1 MRDRP
6 SRSTG
11 IILTRGAAAG
21 KTVGDNDGGLFS
33 ALVLSPGADFVYN
46 MAVMVAE
53 KIRIPK
59 TYRIAVVEDE
69 PDIAQLVSTHLQK
82 EGFKVEGYPDAGSFL
97 KSLSKHGPDLIL
109 LDLMLP
115 DADGLEICK
124 LMKKRE
130 EWQTIPV
137 IILTAKSEETDKILG
152 LELGADDYV
161 TKPFSLKELTAR
173 IRAVLRRPTAE
184 PALKK
189 IEIGGALVIDFTKHQ
204 VSYKGNPI
212 DLTST
217 EFNILSLLA
226 SRKGWVFTRDQILDK
241 LWGQDKIVL
250 DRTIDVHIKN
260 LREKLGDASRY
271 IENIRGVGYKF
282 EE

>member
-1 MRDRP
+1 M
-6 SRSTG
+6 
-11 IILTRGAAAG
+11 IA
-21 KTVGDNDGGLFS
+21 K
-33 ALVLSPGADFVYN
+33 
-46 MAVMVAE
+46 
-53 KIRIPK
+53 KIEIPK

-97 KSLSKHGPDLIL
+97 KGLSKHMPDLIL

-124 LMKKRE
+124 ALRKE
-130 EWQTIPV
+130 EGSKAIPV
-137 IILTAKSEETDKILG
+137 IILTAKGEETDKILG

-173 IRAVLRRPTAE
+173 IRAILRRPKAE
-184 PALKK
+184 PASKK
-189 IEIGGALVIDFTKHQ
+189 IEIGGELVIDLTRHQ
-204 VSYKGNPI
+204 VNYQGNPI

-217 EFNILSLLA
+217 EFKILSLLA
-226 SRKGWVFTRDQILDK
+226 SRKGWVFTRDQILDD

-260 LREKLGDASRY
+260 LREKLGEASRFVK
-271 IENIRGVGYKF
+271 NIRGVGYKL